1 MLHTIQNDL
10 FTVTASEKGAE
21 LQSILGTNGTE
32 YLWTADPAFWGRHSP
47 VLFPFVGRT
56 VNQEY
61 EYCGKTY
68 PMPKHGF
75 APASIF
81 MLIQKSETSMTFAL
95 QSDEE
100 TFSMFPRSFE
110 FRVTYQLSG
119 NRLNVEYWVQNQ
131 DDKSMIFG
139 IGAHPGFL
147 LPGTFEDYSLHFA
160 NKCDAEQITF
170 SDKGFVNGTVP
181 HYPLENG
188 TTIRLYRDLFL
199 NDAIVLKNTGSK
211 VVLENL
217 KENHRITVYYP
228 DMPYIGFWQV
238 IHKDAPF
245 LCIEPWATLPSLDG
259 DKTVF
264 ENQPSLLKL
273 NPGEE
278 YTNNWAIEIG

>member
-21 LQSILGTNGTE
+21 LQSIMGVNGTE
-32 YLWTADPAFWGRHSP
+32 YLWTADPAFWGRHAP

-61 EYCGKTY
+61 EYSGETY

-75 APASIF
+75 ALTSKF
-81 MLIQKSETSMTFAL
+81 TVTRKSETNMTFTL
-95 QSDEE
+95 NSNEE
-100 TFSMFPRSFE
+100 TLSMFPRAFT
-110 FRVTYQLSG
+110 FQVTYELSG
-119 NRLNVEYWVQNQ
+119 NRLNIEYRVQNHDQ
-131 DDKSMIFG
+131 RSMLFG
-139 IGAHPGFL
+139 IGGHPGFL
-147 LPGTFEDYSLHFA
+147 LPGAFEGYSLHFE
-160 NKCDAEQITF
+160 KPCDAEQITF
-170 SDKGFVNGTVP
+170 SDKGFVNGAVP

-188 TTIRLYRDLFL
+188 TTIPLNHDLFL

-211 VVLENL
+211 VILENPN
-217 KENHRITVYYP
+217 ENHKVTVFYP

-238 IHKDAPF
+238 THKNAPF
-245 LCIEPWATLPSLDG
+245 LCIEPWGSLPSLDAE
-259 DKTVF
+259 KTVF
-264 ENQPSLLKL
+264 EEEASLLKL